1 MVLKCLSVLSRSTTK
16 GKCYEV
22 IKETEHFFIIIDDDN
37 HICNI
42 AKCFVGKF
50 FKVVEE

>member
-1 MVLKCLSVLSRSTTK
+1 MILKCLSSISRFTTK
-16 GKCYEV
+16 DKCYKV
-22 IKETEHFFIIIDDDN
+22 FKETDNFYIIIDDDD

-50 FKVVEE
+50 FEVVEE

>member
-1 MVLKCLSVLSRSTTK
+1 MILRCLSVLSRSTTK
-16 GKCYEV
+16 DKCYKV
-22 IKETEHFFIIIDDDN
+22 IKETENFYIIIDDDE

-50 FKVVEE
+50 FEVIK